1 MAEKNHN
8 KTMMQIDGERLKKA
22 IARKGLK
29 ITDAGIALGRS
40 KNFIA
45 NSIRE
50 GWIHKAT
57 IQLLDERFGIKAAE
71 YELREE
77 EPKEGAKEDGM
88 AELKE
93 IISAAVLD
101 ALVRF
106 MEERSPEGITKIM
119 EQWRTEK

>member
-77 EPKEGAKEDGM
+77 EPKEGAKDDL
-88 AELKE
+88 ADLKE
-93 IISAAVLD
+93 IIAAAVLQ
-101 ALVRF
+101 ALEEF
-106 MEERSPEGITKIM
+106 MEKRSPEGITKIM
-119 EQWRTEK
+119 EKWRTEK

>member
-8 KTMMQIDGERLKKA
+8 KTIMQIDGERLKKA

-29 ITDAGIALGRS
+29 VTDAGIALGRS

-77 EPKEGAKEDGM
+77 EPKEEAKDDL
-88 AELKE
+88 ADLKE
-93 IISAAVLD
+93 IIAAAVLQ
-101 ALVRF
+101 ALEEF
-106 MEERSPEGITKIM
+106 MEKRSPEGITKIM
-119 EQWRTEK
+119 EKWRTEK

>member
-29 ITDAGIALGRS
+29 VTDAGIALGRS

-77 EPKEGAKEDGM
+77 EPKEEAKDDL
-88 AELKE
+88 ADLKE
-93 IISAAVLD
+93 IIAAAVLQ
-101 ALVRF
+101 ALEEF
-106 MEERSPEGITKIM
+106 MEKRSPEGITKIM
-119 EQWRTEK
+119 EKWRTEK

>member
-29 ITDAGIALGRS
+29 VTDAGIALGRS

-57 IQLLDERFGIKAAE
+57 IQLLDERFGIKPAE

-77 EPKEGAKEDGM
+77 EPKEDTKDDLADP
-88 AELKE
+88 KE
-93 IISAAVLD
+93 IIAAAVLQ
-101 ALVRF
+101 ALEEF
-106 MEERSPEGITKIM
+106 MEKRSPEGITKIM
-119 EQWRTEK
+119 EKWRTEK

>member
-40 KNFIA
+40 KSFIA

-77 EPKEGAKEDGM
+77 EPKEGAKDDL
-88 AELKE
+88 ADLKE
-93 IISAAVLD
+93 IIAAAVLQ
-101 ALVRF
+101 ALEEF
-106 MEERSPEGITKIM
+106 MEKRSPEGITKIM
-119 EQWRTEK
+119 EKWRTEK